1 MSILNYLSS
10 LLPTFGKDRILE
22 DLRLTRTEYQDF
34 RLVFKEA
41 DKVIGA
47 KLKSKEGQEFNRV
60 ANNLSLGLKSGES
73 VVGYLARNLE
83 NIIDNI
89 DLLERLVK
97 QELPDTVAAQGLD
110 LRQLNFVQLAEA
122 LSFSS
127 RYARFMVSF
136 IARKEFEVTVAD
148 KKIDVESNTL
158 PYELELLDKG
168 QVPFL
173 SALKQ
178 LTRPVSEVQEALA
191 SIPEML
197 TADVD
202 YKALK
207 STIGEKKME
216 PFALSSQGF
225 EWNPIYHIR
234 MNLVEGRE
242 LRYRECKAQLTSLQ
256 LQLQRNKLAMQGKQD
271 ARLEREVTY
280 LSNMINQL
288 NQEISDLT

>member
-34 RLVFKEA
+34 RLMFKES
-41 DKVIGA
+41 DKILG

-60 ANNLSLGLKSGES
+60 ANNLSIGLKSGES
-73 VVGYLARNLE
+73 VVGFIARNLE

-89 DLLERLVK
+89 DLMERLVK
-97 QELPDTVAAQGLD
+97 QELPDTIAAKGLD
-110 LRQLNFVQLAEA
+110 LRQLNFVQLSEA
-122 LSFSS
+122 MSFSS
-127 RYARFMVSF
+127 RYARFLVSF
-136 IARKEFEVTVAD
+136 IARKEFEAIAEE
-148 KKIDVESNTL
+148 KKIEVESNTMV
-158 PYELELLDKG
+158 YELELLEKG
-168 QVPFL
+168 KVPFL
-173 SALKQ
+173 NALKH
-178 LTRPVSEVQEALA
+178 LSRPVAEVQADLA

-197 TADVD
+197 TADVN
-202 YKALK
+202 YSALK
-207 STIGEKKME
+207 ATIGERKME

-242 LRYRECKAQLTSLQ
+242 LRYRECKAQLTCLQ
-256 LQLQRNKLAMQGKQD
+256 LQLQRTKLAAQGKQD

-280 LSNMINQL
+280 LSNMINSV
-288 NQEISDLT
+288 NQEIEDLT